1 MVKQNHK
8 RAKGPKWDKDDAGR
22 PMFRSKL
29 FGKLTPRDPR
39 TQRRVWKQNKP
50 DFDWEG
56 WQGSMCGYNNRMTAS
71 DTARMT
77 SE

>member
-39 TQRRVWKQNKP
+39 SQRRVWKQNKP
-50 DFDWEG
+50 DFD
-56 WQGSMCGYNNRMTAS
+56 
-71 DTARMT
+71 
-77 SE
+77 